1 MTEMMSWF
9 RIVGVWKE
17 EKRKLVVAAP
27 QESRRELVSLHTRSS
42 SLPVW
47 YGVCVCETDR
57 QTDRQRQRQRDRQ
70 TDRERERMCVG
81 VCV

>member
-1 MTEMMSWF
+1 MMSWF

-17 EKRKLVVAAP
+17 KKRKLVVVAP

-57 QTDRQRQRQRDRQ
+57 QTDRQTDRDRGRETDRQ
-70 TDRERERMCVG
+70 TEIERECV
-81 VCV
+81 